1 MNEAYVEF
9 LVKRAFRRAHEELA
23 ADRSGLGSDVVH
35 VTELTYCLLKS
46 FLERRLGVNYSDD
59 KLVVL
64 GLGHAAHYIV
74 EEFMG
79 GDAVREFHV
88 EYDFGSF
95 KLTGKPDLVLDDVVV
110 ELKTASRIPEQPF
123 PHHVLQL
130 QAYLHLLDRR
140 YGFIVYID
148 KRRGRVK
155 AYRVERDPGAWEEI
169 VGRARRLHLALVRG
183 EPPEPEPG
191 PLCRYCEFRSM
202 CYKAREKARAV
213 V

>member
-1 MNEAYVEF
+1 MDERGVEAII
-9 LVKRAFRRAHEELA
+9 KAAFRRAQVELGV
-23 ADRSGLGSDVVH
+23 DKRGLGVDVVH
-35 VTELTYCLLKS
+35 VTEIVYCLRKA
-46 FLERRLGVNYSDD
+46 FFERRVGAKYSGE
-59 KLVVL
+59 KLVIV
-64 GLGHAAHYIV
+64 GLGRAAHLLV
-74 EEFMG
+74 ERFMG
-79 GDAVREFHV
+79 DDVVKEFHV
-88 EYDFGSF
+88 EADVGGV
-95 KLTGKPDLVLDDVVV
+95 KLSGMPDLVLDDVVL

-169 VGRARRLHLALVRG
+169 VGRARRLHLALMRG
-183 EPPEPEPG
+183 EPPAPEPG

-202 CYKAREKARAV
+202 CYRAREKARAV